1 MLHPPT
7 ASVVQPSNHRDMIAE
22 TPGIEELVGL
32 RLSPLP
38 PLLDTTGEEVASDT
52 ENVAEVANSQLQ
64 QIHDMLSVFD
74 RTALPEEYG
83 EDFEPVP
90 TLERPQ
96 SLFVANNL
104 AATVY
109 RLAKQDN
116 GVFQRLREVI
126 TPDVCAYAHFTK
138 LRERSRQAF
147 TRLDQYVQNGP
158 SGDAD
163 SDEQDIPTCARALR
177 LLVAHICQAHD
188 LRRSNGPLSPNL
200 VTKVAEILVEI
211 LQEVCNRNENVYH
224 RIGWE
229 REIPD
234 DEPDRNRNL
243 YAYLIDD
250 PPPSRGSTPTWMK
263 ETFIIDRLRRMPA
276 NEWRHLLERLTNI
289 LDQMREYASD
299 EDNPPTAYAKLDRM
313 IQDYTAEAFEPSS
326 SSVQRRPTLG
336 VSGEGRSSSMQ
347 RRPTL
352 ADQRESRRRR
362 IG

>member
-1 MLHPPT
+1 
-7 ASVVQPSNHRDMIAE
+7 MIAE
-22 TPGIEELVGL
+22 TPGIEDLVGL

-38 PLLDTTGEEVASDT
+38 PLLDTAGEEVASDT

-109 RLAKQDN
+109 RLAIQDN
-116 GVFQRLREVI
+116 GVFRRLREVI

-147 TRLDQYVQNGP
+147 TRLDQYIQNGP

-188 LRRSNGPLSPNL
+188 LRTSSGPLSPNL

-211 LQEVCNRNENVYH
+211 LQEVCNRNEDVYH

-229 REIPD
+229 RETPD
-234 DEPDRNRNL
+234 DEPDRHRNL

-336 VSGEGRSSSMQ
+336 VSGEGRSNSMQ